1 MTQQEIKRLKET
13 LPEGSRIMLDHMVD
27 DPHPI
32 PDMTVLTV
40 DFIDGIGQIHVKE
53 SGLTVIPDVDAWH
66 KCRVYE

>member
-1 MTQQEIKRLKET
+1 
-13 LPEGSRIMLDHMVD
+13 MLDHMVD